1 MTSVRLDL
9 ILAFATENVPDPARA
24 SGPFMS
30 LLKNLAEAT
39 SEAQDTV
46 APPMR
51 GPRNCMPIVLRI
63 CFSTNSYAILR
74 GLFLA

>member
-1 MTSVRLDL
+1 
-9 ILAFATENVPDPARA
+9 
-24 SGPFMS
+24 

-39 SEAQDTV
+39 SEAQDAV

-51 GPRNCMPIVLRI
+51 GPSNCMPIVLRI
-63 CFSTNSYAILR
+63 CFSTSSYAILR

>member
-1 MTSVRLDL
+1 
-9 ILAFATENVPDPARA
+9 
-24 SGPFMS
+24 MS

-39 SEAQDTV
+39 GVPGKRGLLGWEAASEAQDAV

-63 CFSTNSYAILR
+63 CFSTSSYAFLR